1 MPLDPL
7 RLIAAI
13 LRRWW
18 MMVVAGAV
26 LALLAGA
33 LGYKKFTA
41 SYKATAQLIRQ
52 ESSATFRA
60 SELGE
65 PFKPR
70 QMTIQTLVS
79 LVKSPVVMQRVA
91 EEAQLSSR
99 AIIGNM
105 TVTPERNT
113 DLITVT
119 YVSGRSAGAAVRVL
133 NIFGN
138 TVVKLIKEMQTQE
151 AVEMNRLLKRQLSRT
166 EEDLR
171 AANQEEL
178 EFSKQ
183 AGLINAD
190 KEMDAY
196 LRTLGDL
203 DLRFSTMKIEYE
215 TIDLQMAALER
226 ELTTHSPIQEKVQVA
241 RERLSDLRQE
251 YTELNPI
258 IQEQQAL
265 LTELEKRAQEAA
277 TNPIAPPRQGEG
289 GLSTGYY
296 SELLTLRT
304 HKQVVAAQIEKMK
317 ATRAEV
323 DEKLRGLPEKAMHL
337 VRIKARQQSLEGSR
351 SLLASRQR
359 EAQLYE
365 ENSPGYYRYFD
376 ANVEDVEV
384 SGRSKKV
391 ILLAVVG
398 GILGAMGTLFGICV
412 VELLDDRIKT
422 AADLKRVTKLP
433 LLARLP
439 DLGSLDAVAQSH
451 WAFRT
456 WLALQSKLVASPNG
470 NVVCGIVTAS
480 RQEGAS
486 TWIELLAGA
495 AGQRHASVLVVTN
508 RTPLNSRVISIDQA
522 LNQPAEASP
531 VQGQTVWL
539 LLPPAWEWTAVRR
552 QQWQEVI
559 ARWNQATGVVVLL
572 EVAGTD
578 QPDTLMWAE
587 MVPQLLWLARG
598 NLTRGRNVRERLV
611 ILQNAGC
618 PLAGALLNQEAK
630 LFPWS

>member
-1 MPLDPL
+1 
-7 RLIAAI
+7 
-13 LRRWW
+13 
-18 MMVVAGAV
+18 MMIVAGAV
-26 LALLAGA
+26 LSLLAGA

-70 QMTIQTLVS
+70 QMTVQTLVS

-151 AVEMNRLLKRQLSRT
+151 AVEMNRLLKRQLSKT

-226 ELTTHSPIQEKVQVA
+226 ELTSHSPIQEKVQVA

-265 LTELEKRAQEAA
+265 LAELEKRAQEAA

-317 ATRAEV
+317 ATRTEV
-323 DEKLRGLPEKAMHL
+323 DEKLRGLPEKAMQL

-365 ENSPGYYRYFD
+365 ENSPGYYRYFE

-456 WLALQSKLVASPNG
+456 GLALQSKLVASPNG
-470 NVVCGIVTAS
+470 TVVCGFVTAS
-480 RQEGAS
+480 GQQGAS
-486 TWIELLAGA
+486 TWMELLAAA
-495 AGQRHASVLVVTN
+495 AGQRHPSVLVVTN
-508 RTPLNSRVISIDQA
+508 RAPVNGRVIPIDQA
-522 LNQPAEASP
+522 LNQPQEAGP
-531 VQGQTVWL
+531 VAGQTLWL
-539 LLPPAWEWTAVRR
+539 LLPSGWQWTAIRR

-559 ARWNQATGVVVLL
+559 GRWNQAAGVVVLI
-572 EVAGTD
+572 EIAGID

-587 MVPQLLWLARG
+587 SVPQLLWLARG
-598 NLTRGRNVRERLV
+598 NRTRGRDVRERLV
-611 ILQNAGC
+611 ILQNARC
-618 PLAGALLNQEAK
+618 TLAGALLNQEAK

>member
-1 MPLDPL
+1 
-7 RLIAAI
+7 
-13 LRRWW
+13 
-18 MMVVAGAV
+18 MMIVAGAV
-26 LALLAGA
+26 LSLLAGA

-70 QMTIQTLVS
+70 QMTVQTLVS

-151 AVEMNRLLKRQLSRT
+151 AVEMNRLLKRQLSKT

-226 ELTTHSPIQEKVQVA
+226 ELTSHSPIQEKVQVA

-265 LTELEKRAQEAA
+265 LAELEKRAQEAA
-277 TNPIAPPRQGEG
+277 TNPSAPPRQGEG

-296 SELLTLRT
+296 S
-304 HKQVVAAQIEKMK
+304 
-317 ATRAEV
+317 
-323 DEKLRGLPEKAMHL
+323 
-337 VRIKARQQSLEGSR
+337 
-351 SLLASRQR
+351 
-359 EAQLYE
+359 
-365 ENSPGYYRYFD
+365 
-376 ANVEDVEV
+376 
-384 SGRSKKV
+384 
-391 ILLAVVG
+391 
-398 GILGAMGTLFGICV
+398 
-412 VELLDDRIKT
+412 
-422 AADLKRVTKLP
+422 
-433 LLARLP
+433 
-439 DLGSLDAVAQSH
+439 
-451 WAFRT
+451 
-456 WLALQSKLVASPNG
+456 
-470 NVVCGIVTAS
+470 
-480 RQEGAS
+480 
-486 TWIELLAGA
+486 
-495 AGQRHASVLVVTN
+495 
-508 RTPLNSRVISIDQA
+508 
-522 LNQPAEASP
+522 
-531 VQGQTVWL
+531 
-539 LLPPAWEWTAVRR
+539 
-552 QQWQEVI
+552 
-559 ARWNQATGVVVLL
+559 
-572 EVAGTD
+572 
-578 QPDTLMWAE
+578 
-587 MVPQLLWLARG
+587 
-598 NLTRGRNVRERLV
+598 
-611 ILQNAGC
+611 
-618 PLAGALLNQEAK
+618 
-630 LFPWS
+630 